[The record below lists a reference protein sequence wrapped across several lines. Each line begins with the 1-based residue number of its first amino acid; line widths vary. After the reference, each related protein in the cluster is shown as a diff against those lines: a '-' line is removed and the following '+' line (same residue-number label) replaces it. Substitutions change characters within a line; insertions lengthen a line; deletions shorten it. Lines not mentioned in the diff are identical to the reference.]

1 MHGVVKHPEEL
12 PAIEARG
19 VELKELSKVLDELMD
34 RKGKG
39 RPMKTTSSTA
49 ADIAALIGADR
60 VARPGDI
67 VGST

>member
-1 MHGVVKHPEEL
+1 VVKHPEEL
-12 PAIEARG
+12 LAIEARG

-60 VARPGDI
+60 VARPEYSDT
-67 VGST
+67 VGGM